1 MKMSKKINV
10 QKSVLTGMLAGIVM
24 LAGMAVRPMKTEA
37 AEVPAVHY
45 TSCSITNGQAEIPV
59 EKDYVFGGWYETAG
73 KENPLKDSV
82 ETVSGNTVY
91 AKMVPAQV
99 LSVKMQINSS
109 ASEND
114 GKETT
119 MRVLSSVDDTNYRE
133 VGFEV
138 YFGDQTTEFEIKKID
153 TVYKTLT
160 YTEGNETKEIT
171 ASSTFGTSAEYLSAV
186 SLKSIMDENDSGKIY
201 VRPYWVTLDGTKVQG
216 MARNLHV
223 VDEFHDYISVPI
235 NILSK
240 VEVAAGQ
247 FTFSYDKDKY
257 EVVEESG
264 FEIGRIFG
272 ADDMDYKV
280 YASSGKIKVLGIASG
295 IDNNVLADGL
305 LANIRFKAKGTES
318 NPEGV
323 ILQSTE
329 TKCANWSEDV
339 KTVDVW
345 DYKY

>member
-1 MKMSKKINV
+1 MKMSNRFKIT
-10 QKSVLTGMLAGIVM
+10 KRVLAGMIAGIVM
-24 LAGMAVRPMKTEA
+24 TSGVTVNPMKTEA
-37 AEVPAVHY
+37 AEEPAVKY
-45 TSCSITNGQAEIPV
+45 VQCSITNGKAEIPV
-59 EKDYVFGGWYETAG
+59 EKDYVFGGWYETEG

-82 ETVSGNTVY
+82 ETVSGNTIY

-109 ASEND
+109 AKPND
-114 GKETT
+114 NEKTT
-119 MRVLSSVDDTNYRE
+119 MRVISSVDDTNYRE

-138 YFGDQTTEFEIKKID
+138 YLGNNTTEFPTDKIS
-153 TVYKTLT
+153 TVYKKLT
-160 YTEGNETKEIT
+160 YKEGSQNEEIT
-171 ASSTFGTSAEYLSAV
+171 ATALFGEAAGYLS
-186 SLKSIMDENDSGKIY
+186 SILLKVPDAQDSSKIY

-223 VDEFHDYISVPI
+223 VDEFNDYISIPI

-264 FEIGRIFG
+264 FEMGRIFG
-272 ADDMDYKV
+272 EDDMDYKV

-305 LANIRFKAKGTES
+305 LANVRFKAKKTEN
-318 NPEGV
+318 NPEGA